1 MQTGSK
7 LILYGFDPISG
18 TLRPV
23 GTTDS
28 GQVLFAG
35 FANSGEGQD
44 ANIAADYVTGNAS
57 GEEIITASAVPSIT
71 LYSNPIKTNHAT
83 SMILSCYL
91 SQTVAVGAVYT
102 LGVEAIEMVTGQTN
116 YRRLA
121 FGSGPTFPTFTDLP
135 GWGDCTAMVT
145 RNDLTTAGTIHLSK
159 TILPPCIRLCLDV
172 PNRAGT
178 TAGYWHYSLCR

>member
-44 ANIAADYVTGNAS
+44 ANIAADYITGNAS
-57 GEEIITASAVPSIT
+57 GEEVIAASAVPNTT
-71 LYSNPIKTNHAT
+71 LYSAPIKTNHAT
-83 SMILSCYL
+83 SMLLTCYL
-91 SQTVAVGAVYT
+91 TQAVAAGAAYT
-102 LGVEAIEMVTGQTN
+102 LGIEAITTVTGHTG

-121 FGSGPTFPTFTDLP
+121 FGAAPNFNTNVT
-135 GWGDCTAMVT
+135 GWADMTACVT
-145 RNDLTTAGTIHLSK
+145 RNDLTTAGTIVLSK
-159 TILPPCIRLCLDV
+159 TILPPYIRLCLDV
-172 PNRAGT
+172 PNKAGT
-178 TAGYWHYSLCR
+178 TAGFWHYSLCR